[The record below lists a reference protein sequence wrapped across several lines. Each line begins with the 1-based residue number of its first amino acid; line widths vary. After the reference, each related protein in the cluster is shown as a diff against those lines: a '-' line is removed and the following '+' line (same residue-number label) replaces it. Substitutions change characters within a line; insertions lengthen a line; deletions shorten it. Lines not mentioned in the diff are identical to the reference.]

1 MLPTVV
7 DLWPDCDLL
16 AIDDGVTVVMVA
28 EWDSRIVVDGVCVGH
43 SQVLFLIST
52 VQLLELNEQLSLT
65 GQNLCPQEL
74 WPLSRILHTN
84 SPERI
89 PLTSNDFH
97 FAELGTF
104 YDVFYLA

>member
-1 MLPTVV
+1 MLWFRNILCIVYMLPTVV
-7 DLWPDCDLL
+7 DLWSDCDLL
-16 AIDDGVTVVMVA
+16 VIDDGVTVVMVA

-74 WPLSRILHTN
+74 WPLSRICIQTHP
-84 SPERI
+84 SVY
-89 PLTSNDFH
+89 H
-97 FAELGTF
+97 
-104 YDVFYLA
+104 